1 MINTIFVIQ
10 GYEQKM
16 EDGRLLDVVV
26 FEVYAKNEKEAVNK
40 AKKYL
45 KKPFYRVSNIIEKN
59 EK

>member
-1 MINTIFVIQ
+1 MIHTIFFIQ

-26 FEVYAKNEKEAVNK
+26 FEVYAKNEKEAINK

-45 KKPFYRVSNIIEKN
+45 KKPFYRVSTIIEKN

>member
-26 FEVYAKNEKEAVNK
+26 FEVYAKNEKEAINK

-45 KKPFYRVSNIIEKN
+45 KKPFYRVSTIIEKN